1 MKKQIQGIALILF
14 GILLMLLAMIDPW
27 IPIIE
32 DIGNYI
38 ILLIGLISGITGLV
52 LNFTK
57 DKQE

>member
-1 MKKQIQGIALILF
+1 MNYEISS
-14 GILLMLLAMIDPW
+14 AMIDPW